1 MRQIMT
7 LLVLALL
14 LAGCG
19 QLALSAPLPQPPTVT
34 PAATPTP
41 IAPPTVSPP
50 PTTVPTPQ
58 PSLTPTASPAPTALP
73 ILPPIEWAAALVD
86 LREAGVAQA
95 RPGQRLRPEPV
106 ADLIGLLEAAHAAG
120 FSLEVHSAYRS
131 YIDQEATFEKW
142 IAHEQ
147 RLARQNG
154 QPISRATA
162 MDRASAYSAAPGRSE
177 HQTGL
182 AVDLLP
188 VGAPDIGFAIPSDL
202 QVWLAY
208 NAHLYGWVQSY
219 PVKTDQAG
227 YSITAHL
234 IGHTSEPWHWRWQG
248 REAAAALFER
258 GYLDPA
264 GPALPPALPLIC
276 DLDHDPCVPLEP

>member
-1 MRQIMT
+1 
-7 LLVLALL
+7 
-14 LAGCG
+14 
-19 QLALSAPLPQPPTVT
+19 
-34 PAATPTP
+34 
-41 IAPPTVSPP
+41 
-50 PTTVPTPQ
+50 
-58 PSLTPTASPAPTALP
+58 
-73 ILPPIEWAAALVD
+73 
-86 LREAGVAQA
+86 
-95 RPGQRLRPEPV
+95 V
-106 ADLIGLLEAAHAAG
+106 ADLIDLLEAARAAG
-120 FSLEVHSAYRS
+120 FKLEVRSAYRS

-147 RLARQNG
+147 RQARQNG

-162 MDRASAYSAAPGRSE
+162 MERASNYSAAPGQSE

-188 VGAPDIGFAIPSDL
+188 FGAPDIGFVIPSDL

-234 IGHTSEPWHWRWQG
+234 TGHTSEPWHWRWQG
-248 REAAAALFER
+248 REAATALFER

>member
-1 MRQIMT
+1 
-7 LLVLALL
+7 
-14 LAGCG
+14 
-19 QLALSAPLPQPPTVT
+19 
-34 PAATPTP
+34 
-41 IAPPTVSPP
+41 
-50 PTTVPTPQ
+50 
-58 PSLTPTASPAPTALP
+58 
-73 ILPPIEWAAALVD
+73 
-86 LREAGVAQA
+86 VAQA

-106 ADLIGLLEAAHAAG
+106 ADLIELLEAARAAG
-120 FSLEVHSAYRS
+120 FKLEVRSAYRS

-142 IAHEQ
+142 VAYELRQ
-147 RLARQNG
+147 ARQNG

-162 MDRASAYSAAPGRSE
+162 MERASAYSAAPGKSE

-188 VGAPDIGFAIPSDL
+188 TGAPDIGFIIPADL
-202 QVWLAY
+202 QVWLAS

-227 YSITAHL
+227 YSITAQL
-234 IGHTSEPWHWRWQG
+234 TGYTSEPWHWRWQG
-248 REAAAALFER
+248 RAAASDLFER

-276 DLDHDPCVPLEP
+276 DLDHDPCAPLAP